1 MMASAFIDPSI
12 VPLKISDSVA
22 VAIDFFKE
30 FSVRQLPVVQ
40 DNICIGI
47 LSLDEIEEELNF
59 WGLCGNTNISDIP
72 VLDFINLSYSFAS
85 TYDHIYEV
93 MRAISEQSVTL
104 FPIID
109 ENNNYLGCI
118 TLASLFKNYVNCAA
132 FSQPGSIVVLEM
144 DKKNYS
150 LAEIARIVESENKV
164 ILSSLLSSNAE
175 SDRLEI
181 TLKLNSAQIQ
191 NLLSTF
197 ERFGY
202 NIKATFDEEDVKDTL
217 KNRYESLMT
226 YLNV

>member
-47 LSLDEIEEELNF
+47 LSLDEIEEELE
-59 WGLCGNTNISDIP
+59 DIP

>member
-47 LSLDEIEEELNF
+47 LSLDEIEEELA
-59 WGLCGNTNISDIP
+59 DIP

-202 NIKATFDEEDVKDTL
+202 NIKAKFDEEDVKDTL

>member
-47 LSLDEIEEELNF
+47 LSLDEIEEELA
-59 WGLCGNTNISDIP
+59 DIP
-72 VLDFINLSYSFAS
+72 VLDFMNLSYSFAS

>member
-1 MMASAFIDPSI
+1 MMASAYIDPSI

-22 VAIDFFKE
+22 IAIDFFKE

-47 LSLDEIEEELNF
+47 LSLDEIEEELA
-59 WGLCGNTNISDIP
+59 DIP

-132 FSQPGSIVVLEM
+132 FSQPGSILVLEM

>member
-47 LSLDEIEEELNF
+47 LSLDEIEEELA
-59 WGLCGNTNISDIP
+59 DIP

-109 ENNNYLGCI
+109 ENNNLAAAALQNVMGEATTGIKRDTRRIAVSAAI
-118 TLASLFKNYVNCAA
+118 TPTFTVAL
-132 FSQPGSIVVLEM
+132 
-144 DKKNYS
+144 
-150 LAEIARIVESENKV
+150 VEAKTEN
-164 ILSSLLSSNAE
+164 SG
-175 SDRLEI
+175 RTG
-181 TLKLNSAQIQ
+181 TLNGDETVRALQA
-191 NLLSTF
+191 
-197 ERFGY
+197 GY
-202 NIKATFDEEDVKDTL
+202 NLGPVALTASH
-217 KNRYESLMT
+217 NRFTNLAGRTGVIPNDDGSLSILRLT
-226 YLNV
+226 TKF

>member
-47 LSLDEIEEELNF
+47 LSLDEIEEELA
-59 WGLCGNTNISDIP
+59 DIP
-72 VLDFINLSYSFAS
+72 VLDFINLNYSFAS
-85 TYDHIYEV
+85 NYDHIYEV
-93 MRAISEQSVTL
+93 MRAISEQSLTL

-118 TLASLFKNYVNCAA
+118 TLASLFKNYINCAA

-164 ILSSLLSSNAE
+164 ILSSLLSSNGE

>member
-47 LSLDEIEEELNF
+47 LSLDEIEEELA
-59 WGLCGNTNISDIP
+59 DIP
-72 VLDFINLSYSFAS
+72 VLDFINLNYSFAS

-118 TLASLFKNYVNCAA
+118 TLASLFKNYINCAA

-202 NIKATFDEEDVKDTL
+202 NIKATFDVEDVKDTL

>member
-22 VAIDFFKE
+22 IAIDFFKE

-47 LSLDEIEEELNF
+47 LSLDEIEEELA
-59 WGLCGNTNISDIP
+59 DIP

-132 FSQPGSIVVLEM
+132 FSQPGSILVLEM

-181 TLKLNSAQIQ
+181 TLKLNCAQIQ

>member
-1 MMASAFIDPSI
+1 MMATAFIDPSI
-12 VPLKISDSVA
+12 VPLKTSDSVA

-40 DNICIGI
+40 DNICIGTI
-47 LSLDEIEEELNF
+47 SLEDIEEE
-59 WGLCGNTNISDIP
+59 IAEIP
-72 VLDFINLSYSFAS
+72 VLDFINLSFSFAS
-85 TYDHIYEV
+85 SHDHIYEV
-93 MRAISEQSVTL
+93 MRAISEQSLTL

-118 TLASLFKNYVNCAA
+118 TLTSLFKNYVNCAA

-164 ILSSLLSSNAE
+164 ILSSLLSSNGE
-175 SDRLEI
+175 SNRLEI
-181 TLKLNSAQIQ
+181 TLKLNSTQIQ

-202 NIKATFDEEDVKDTL
+202 DIKATFDEEDVKDTL

>member
-47 LSLDEIEEELNF
+47 LSLDEIDDELE
-59 WGLCGNTNISDIP
+59 DIP

-164 ILSSLLSSNAE
+164 ILSSLLSSNTE

>member
-47 LSLDEIEEELNF
+47 LSLDEIEEELA
-59 WGLCGNTNISDIP
+59 DIP
-72 VLDFINLSYSFAS
+72 VLDFINLNYSFAS

-118 TLASLFKNYVNCAA
+118 TLASLFKNYINCAA

-191 NLLSTF
+191 NLLSTL

>member
-47 LSLDEIEEELNF
+47 LSLDEIEEELA
-59 WGLCGNTNISDIP
+59 DIP

-226 YLNV
+226 YLHV

>member
-1 MMASAFIDPSI
+1 MASAFIDPSI

-47 LSLDEIEEELNF
+47 LSLDEIEEELA
-59 WGLCGNTNISDIP
+59 DIT
-72 VLDFINLSYSFAS
+72 VLDFINLNYSFAS
-85 TYDHIYEV
+85 NYDHIYEV
-93 MRAISEQSVTL
+93 MRAISEQSLTL

-118 TLASLFKNYVNCAA
+118 TLASLFKNYINCAA

-164 ILSSLLSSNAE
+164 ILSSLLSSNGE

>member
-47 LSLDEIEEELNF
+47 LSLDEIEEELA
-59 WGLCGNTNISDIP
+59 DIP
-72 VLDFINLSYSFAS
+72 VLDFINLNYSFAS

-118 TLASLFKNYVNCAA
+118 TLASLFKNYINCAA

-164 ILSSLLSSNAE
+164 ILSSLLSSNVE

-181 TLKLNSAQIQ
+181 TLKLSSAQIQ

>member
-1 MMASAFIDPSI
+1 MASAFIDPSI

-47 LSLDEIEEELNF
+47 LSLDEIEEELA
-59 WGLCGNTNISDIP
+59 DIP

-132 FSQPGSIVVLEM
+132 F
-144 DKKNYS
+144 YS

>member
-30 FSVRQLPVVQ
+30 FSVRQLPVIQ

-47 LSLDEIEEELNF
+47 LSLDEIEEELA
-59 WGLCGNTNISDIP
+59 DIP

>member
-47 LSLDEIEEELNF
+47 LSLDEIEEELA
-59 WGLCGNTNISDIP
+59 DIT
-72 VLDFINLSYSFAS
+72 VLDFINLNYSFAS
-85 TYDHIYEV
+85 NYDHIYEV
-93 MRAISEQSVTL
+93 MRAISEQSLTL

-118 TLASLFKNYVNCAA
+118 TLASLFKNYINCAA

-164 ILSSLLSSNAE
+164 ILSSLLSSNGE

-217 KNRYESLMT
+217 KKRYESLMT

>member
-22 VAIDFFKE
+22 IAIDFFKE

-47 LSLDEIEEELNF
+47 LSLDEIEEELA
-59 WGLCGNTNISDIP
+59 DIP

-132 FSQPGSIVVLEM
+132 FSQPGSILVLEM

-164 ILSSLLSSNAE
+164 ILSSLLSSNGE

>member
-47 LSLDEIEEELNF
+47 LSLDEIEEELA
-59 WGLCGNTNISDIP
+59 DIT
-72 VLDFINLSYSFAS
+72 VLDFINLNYSFAS
-85 TYDHIYEV
+85 NYDHIYEV
-93 MRAISEQSVTL
+93 MRAISEQSLTL

-118 TLASLFKNYVNCAA
+118 TLASLFKNYINCAA

-164 ILSSLLSSNAE
+164 ILSSLLSSNGE

-181 TLKLNSAQIQ
+181 TLKLKSAQIQ

>member
-47 LSLDEIEEELNF
+47 LSLDEIEEEL
-59 WGLCGNTNISDIP
+59 TDIP
-72 VLDFINLSYSFAS
+72 VLDFINLSYSFSS

>member
-22 VAIDFFKE
+22 VSIDFFKE

-47 LSLDEIEEELNF
+47 LSLDEIEEELA
-59 WGLCGNTNISDIP
+59 DIP
-72 VLDFINLSYSFAS
+72 VLDFINLNYSFAS

-118 TLASLFKNYVNCAA
+118 TLASLFKNYINCAA
-132 FSQPGSIVVLEM
+132 FSQPGSIVVLEI

>member
-47 LSLDEIEEELNF
+47 LSLDEIEEELA
-59 WGLCGNTNISDIP
+59 DIP
-72 VLDFINLSYSFAS
+72 VLDFINLNYSFAS

-118 TLASLFKNYVNCAA
+118 TLASLFKNYINCAA

>member
-47 LSLDEIEEELNF
+47 LSLDEIDDELE
-59 WGLCGNTNISDIP
+59 DIP

>member
-47 LSLDEIEEELNF
+47 LSLDEIEEELA
-59 WGLCGNTNISDIP
+59 DIP
-72 VLDFINLSYSFAS
+72 VLDFINLNYSFAS
-85 TYDHIYEV
+85 NYDHIYEV
-93 MRAISEQSVTL
+93 MRAISEQSLTL

-118 TLASLFKNYVNCAA
+118 TLTSLFKNYINCAA

-164 ILSSLLSSNAE
+164 ILSSLLSSNGE

-202 NIKATFDEEDVKDTL
+202 NIKATFDEEDVKYTL

>member
-22 VAIDFFKE
+22 IAIDFFKE

-47 LSLDEIEEELNF
+47 LSLDEIEEELV
-59 WGLCGNTNISDIP
+59 DIP
-72 VLDFINLSYSFAS
+72 VLDFINLNYSFAS
-85 TYDHIYEV
+85 NYDHIYEV
-93 MRAISEQSVTL
+93 MRAISEQSLTL

-118 TLASLFKNYVNCAA
+118 TLASLFKNYINCAA

-164 ILSSLLSSNAE
+164 ILSSLLSSNGE

>member
-47 LSLDEIEEELNF
+47 LSLDEIEEELA
-59 WGLCGNTNISDIP
+59 DIP

-132 FSQPGSIVVLEM
+132 FSQPGSIIVLEM

-202 NIKATFDEEDVKDTL
+202 NVKATFDEEDVKDTL

>member
-1 MMASAFIDPSI
+1 
-12 VPLKISDSVA
+12 
-22 VAIDFFKE
+22 
-30 FSVRQLPVVQ
+30 
-40 DNICIGI
+40 
-47 LSLDEIEEELNF
+47 
-59 WGLCGNTNISDIP
+59 
-72 VLDFINLSYSFAS
+72 
-85 TYDHIYEV
+85 
-93 MRAISEQSVTL
+93 
-104 FPIID
+104 
-109 ENNNYLGCI
+109 
-118 TLASLFKNYVNCAA
+118 
-132 FSQPGSIVVLEM
+132 M

-202 NIKATFDEEDVKDTL
+202 NIKAIFDEEDVKDTL

>member
-47 LSLDEIEEELNF
+47 LSLDEIEEELA
-59 WGLCGNTNISDIP
+59 DIP

-93 MRAISEQSVTL
+93 MRAISEQSATL

-150 LAEIARIVESENKV
+150 LAEISRIVESENKV

>member
-47 LSLDEIEEELNF
+47 LSLDEIEEELE
-59 WGLCGNTNISDIP
+59 DIP

-118 TLASLFKNYVNCAA
+118 TLASLFKNYINCAA

>member
-47 LSLDEIEEELNF
+47 LSLDEIEEELA
-59 WGLCGNTNISDIP
+59 DIP

-118 TLASLFKNYVNCAA
+118 TLASFFKNYVNCAA

>member
-22 VAIDFFKE
+22 IAIDFFKE

-47 LSLDEIEEELNF
+47 LSLDEIEEELA
-59 WGLCGNTNISDIP
+59 DIP

-132 FSQPGSIVVLEM
+132 FSQPGSILVLEM

-217 KNRYESLMT
+217 KNRYESLIT

>member
-47 LSLDEIEEELNF
+47 LSLDEIEEELA
-59 WGLCGNTNISDIP
+59 DIP

-202 NIKATFDEEDVKDTL
+202 NINATFDEEDVKDTL

>member
-47 LSLDEIEEELNF
+47 LSLDEIEDELE
-59 WGLCGNTNISDIP
+59 DIP

>member
-47 LSLDEIEEELNF
+47 LSLDEIEEELA
-59 WGLCGNTNISDIP
+59 DIP
-72 VLDFINLSYSFAS
+72 VLDFINLNYSFAS

-202 NIKATFDEEDVKDTL
+202 NIMATFDEEDVKDTL

>member
-47 LSLDEIEEELNF
+47 LSLDEIEEEL
-59 WGLCGNTNISDIP
+59 TDIP
-72 VLDFINLSYSFAS
+72 VLDFINLSYSFAT

>member
-22 VAIDFFKE
+22 IAIDFFKE

-47 LSLDEIEEELNF
+47 LSLDEIEEELA
-59 WGLCGNTNISDIP
+59 DIP
-72 VLDFINLSYSFAS
+72 VLDFINLNYSFAS
-85 TYDHIYEV
+85 NYDHIYEV
-93 MRAISEQSVTL
+93 MRAISEQSLTL

-118 TLASLFKNYVNCAA
+118 TLASLFKNYINCAA

-150 LAEIARIVESENKV
+150 IAEIARIVESENKV
-164 ILSSLLSSNAE
+164 ILSSLLSSNGE

>member
-1 MMASAFIDPSI
+1 MASAFIDPSI

-47 LSLDEIEEELNF
+47 LSLDEIEEELA
-59 WGLCGNTNISDIP
+59 DIP
-72 VLDFINLSYSFAS
+72 VLDFINLNYSFAS

-118 TLASLFKNYVNCAA
+118 TLASLFKNYINCAA